1 MSWVPEFEW
10 PLCFQTHAEEGGVP
24 WKLTV
29 STALWFPG
37 TVQNEQLK
45 STKPDWNLACGPDLH
60 RNKWVVRDV
69 QTLQHMP
76 STT

>member
-45 STKPDWNLACGPDLH
+45 VGIAGGK
-60 RNKWVVRDV
+60 V
-69 QTLQHMP
+69 
-76 STT
+76 